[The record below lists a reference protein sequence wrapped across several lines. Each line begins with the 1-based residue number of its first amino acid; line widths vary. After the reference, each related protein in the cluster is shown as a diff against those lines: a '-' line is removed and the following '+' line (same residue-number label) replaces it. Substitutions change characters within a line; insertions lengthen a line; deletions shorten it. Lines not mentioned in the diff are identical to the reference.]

1 MRELIELQTG
11 QVAFLSGLLAGFAMT
26 SALHILRHGMRTRV
40 SQAAF
45 AISVL
50 SSLLFVV
57 ALYVDVRLTL
67 ELAGNI
73 QLPPDVAKSVGQIRF
88 IGTTSATIALCLFV
102 TSLGMLGWLS
112 SPSAG
117 MITSGLTVIIGGI
130 LIYVWFKL
138 NALAIYTL

>member
-1 MRELIELQTG
+1 VRELLELQTG

-26 SALHILRHGMRTRV
+26 SALHILRHGMRTGV
-40 SQAAF
+40 AQCAF

-57 ALYVDVRLTL
+57 ALYVDVRLTI
-67 ELAGNI
+67 ELSGKSN
-73 QLPPDVAKSVGQIRF
+73 LPAELVEQVSHIRF

-112 SPSAG
+112 SRFAG
-117 MITSGLTVIIGGI
+117 MVTSGLTVIVAGV
-130 LIYVWFKL
+130 LIYVWLQL
-138 NALAIYTL
+138 NTLSLA